1 MSKFGFKWKKDEPNK
16 AKYGKD
22 DTLRKFWAKM
32 KIYRKMGALNSNF
45 RDLCDVLKYW
55 VLKLQMWS
63 FVILWKVLGKFV
75 SS

>member
-45 RDLCDVLKYW
+45 RDLCDVLKY
-55 VLKLQMWS
+55 
-63 FVILWKVLGKFV
+63 
-75 SS
+75 